1 MAGATAHAK
10 GGSAHSLVGIAWSR
24 LRGGV
29 RRRQS
34 LRPPGASGI
43 ARVRAGLGSIAR
55 AVALMIPP
63 APGAGGR

>member
-1 MAGATAHAK
+1 MVGATARAK

-24 LRGGV
+24 LCGV

-43 ARVRAGLGSIAR
+43 ARVGAGLGSIAW